1 MIAPTDR
8 TYLKFMTYRRGCD
21 DPGESAATTPPGG
34 STPSTS
40 SLTPASLEDVDLGI
54 DDDQEGP
61 RAATSRDLRESEA
74 FASDARRFAGK
85 SLMSEEEVFHTAR
98 SNTPLRVPRVPTATT
113 TTAALERTANRQP
126 SAKNVDRLNRTER
139 LLQLLSKIATREDAF
154 EHRTCNRRAKE
165 LVSGAIDQESPLLF
179 YAHLAE
185 LSASL
190 RGPGLSQRDLLA
202 QSAAVLDAIS
212 SALRAK
218 TPRSASGSG
227 EGSGS
232 EGGVTARG
240 LALLFSRPAQAR
252 SQGQREN
259 LDATKIRALLCLE
272 SLTHNAPEA
281 FSEALLRHG
290 GIVEALEFI
299 CTAYADPAD
308 AVQGEA
314 RAVAG
319 RLLDWAEYAK
329 SEGGQ
334 VIRRWCE
341 RNVDALYLE
350 RLRALHGGQVAASC
364 SLCQMSKW
372 EWLAD
377 VEEAVVTIQS
387 HFRSYRVRREIAK
400 RGHYGM
406 DGPFTS
412 RVFPGYRRD
421 HPAIEERTRLVGDD
435 VAGVAGGKVHPLDLL
450 PRAAVQRRTTT
461 SSSISTVGESLM
473 SKLPLELGE
482 RAAYNF
488 VGGRGG
494 ARAAASP
501 ENVSEILSPQSEDK
515 GNGKF
520 AFRATDSD
528 YDSGTEYAAS
538 SRVKVNP
545 SRYLRH
551 SRRVK
556 REGGQEAAGRVREHL
571 RRLEAAATPSPLG
584 KSAADRAACGF
595 PFGAWDA

>member
-21 DPGESAATTPPGG
+21 DPGESAAT
-34 STPSTS
+34 TPSTS

-85 SLMSEEEVFHTAR
+85 SLTSEEEVLHTAR

-113 TTAALERTANRQP
+113 TTAALERTANCQP
-126 SAKNVDRLNRTER
+126 SANRTER
-139 LLQLLSKIATREDAF
+139 LLQLLSKIAKREDAF
-154 EHRTCNRRAKE
+154 EHRTCNRRAKK

-218 TPRSASGSG
+218 TPRSASGSGSG

-377 VEEAVVTIQS
+377 V
-387 HFRSYRVRREIAK
+387 RR
-400 RGHYGM
+400 
-406 DGPFTS
+406 
-412 RVFPGYRRD
+412 
-421 HPAIEERTRLVGDD
+421 
-435 VAGVAGGKVHPLDLL
+435 
-450 PRAAVQRRTTT
+450 
-461 SSSISTVGESLM
+461 
-473 SKLPLELGE
+473 
-482 RAAYNF
+482 
-488 VGGRGG
+488 
-494 ARAAASP
+494 
-501 ENVSEILSPQSEDK
+501 
-515 GNGKF
+515 
-520 AFRATDSD
+520 
-528 YDSGTEYAAS
+528 
-538 SRVKVNP
+538 P
-545 SRYLRH
+545 S
-551 SRRVK
+551 
-556 REGGQEAAGRVREHL
+556 
-571 RRLEAAATPSPLG
+571 
-584 KSAADRAACGF
+584 
-595 PFGAWDA
+595 